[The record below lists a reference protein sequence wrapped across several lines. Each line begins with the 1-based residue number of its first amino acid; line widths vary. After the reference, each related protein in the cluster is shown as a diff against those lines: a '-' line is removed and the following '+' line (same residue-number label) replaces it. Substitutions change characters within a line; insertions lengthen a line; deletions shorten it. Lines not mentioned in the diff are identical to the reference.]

1 MSALSP
7 IADILGLRDSKK
19 KATGTMA
26 GPPVHLQDFCSF
38 PSWEYASTVALTPVS
53 SDPRNCLS
61 QTCIRMGVT
70 QGRWHSWRPCCLWLR
85 LLDPNRRLLRTRRE
99 RPRSRYNSRPF
110 DEIASSHWLAPMA
123 KPRWNYSRDLRS
135 TKWGSGVSL
144 NSSNFHRP
152 MSALGHK
159 RTLGKVRP
167 MSALPPIADIPVQKE
182 RDRHDGRSPQ
192 SLAERNKLNVSLPI
206 S

>member
-85 LLDPNRRLLRTRRE
+85 LVDPNRRLLRTRCE

-123 KPRWNYSRDLRS
+123 TMELQQGFAIDEMGFRGQFEQQQFPPADVRFGSQADIGEGASDVRFTSNSRHPCPKRKGPARWP
-135 TKWGSGVSL
+135 V
-144 NSSNFHRP
+144 
-152 MSALGHK
+152 
-159 RTLGKVRP
+159 
-167 MSALPPIADIPVQKE
+167 PPIARRAQ
-182 RDRHDGRSPQ
+182 
-192 SLAERNKLNVSLPI
+192 
-206 S
+206 